1 MSRWRSISS
10 AVAPIARAMAM
21 MPPVEVPAVRSKCS
35 DGFVGRVASGD
46 CSPEAPTDPGL
57 RGAPAPGSSPHVATS
72 AIRCVAWTWWRSQ
85 CTWHVSRHRFMRW
98 RPLPSPGS
106 LRLVPL
112 GQQYYETLRLP
123 AVRLAALRF
132 LRLAIPSFRPR
143 FVPTAW
149 DLTVDH
155 PGVGLP
161 GSRRLLTMETT
172 GSPKFPGDPS

>member
-1 MSRWRSISS
+1 MASDMESDRPAVLNSTTRGPSRSRTISR
-10 AVAPIARAMAM
+10 VAP
-21 MPPVEVPAVRSKCS
+21 
-35 DGFVGRVASGD
+35 DD
-46 CSPEAPTDPGL
+46 CSPGAPTDPGL
-57 RGAPAPGSSPHVATS
+57 RGAPAPGSSSHVATS
-72 AIRCVAWTWWRSQ
+72 AIRCVALTWCRSR
-85 CTWHVSRHRFMRW
+85 CTCHVSRHRFMRW
-98 RPLPSPGS
+98 HLLPLPGS

-143 FVPTAW
+143 FVPTAG
-149 DLTVDH
+149 DCAVDH

-161 GSRRLLTMETT
+161 GSSRPFSMETT